1 MSTCKGAWKLQEV
14 RDQVL
19 AGKWVQYDTN
29 LDPGT
34 LWTWGYN
41 SYGQLGDGTR
51 IHRSSPV
58 QIPGT
63 AWNGIA
69 AGSNFSFARK
79 TDGTLWSWGNN
90 GQGQIGVNSIVSQS
104 SPIQIPGTT
113 WNDVAG
119 GGSHALA
126 RKQL

>member
-41 SYGQLGDGTR
+41 SYGPVGDGTR

-58 QIPGT
+58 QLPGN
-63 AWNGIA
+63 WCNKMSLEKVSFGI
-69 AGSNFSFARK
+69 K
-79 TDGTLWSWGNN
+79 TDGTLWAWGNN
-90 GQGQIGVNSIVSQS
+90 QFATLGLNDTAHRS
-104 SPIQIPGTT
+104 SPVQVPGTQ
-113 WNDVAG
+113 WSQIFG
-119 GGSHALA
+119 GTRTTLA
-126 RKQL
+126 IKCVP

>member
-63 AWNGIA
+63 AWIQSEIA
-69 AGSNFSFARK
+69 ECTGFARK
-79 TDGTLWSWGNN
+79 ST
-90 GQGQIGVNSIVSQS
+90 
-104 SPIQIPGTT
+104 
-113 WNDVAG
+113 
-119 GGSHALA
+119 
-126 RKQL
+126 